1 MDPVINSQLQ
11 SPLARNLQ
19 HIASDITTFT
29 YHVEQ
34 NAPPLSLHKT
44 LVNPQ
49 SSRTGFD
56 NTYNF
61 RIPQYGQ
68 LAKMT
73 LKLTYKIKPYQR
85 THVTPV
91 LPLYHMID
99 RIDLMSHNNVIE
111 THFGDTIM
119 IKHAY
124 YSSAE
129 TAATKI
135 MGQLNVP
142 IECDNYVDI
151 AELFKSTKDSSPFN
165 PFDPA
170 QWNSEYNCRYVTLF
184 CEVPL
189 SFTDNPA
196 MYLDT
201 RFVEFLD
208 VQVKLQSTKHGQPL
222 FMAAACVELDMGDEN
237 IQLDPRRHSNTA
249 AMGDGYMD
257 KAKMTSEP
265 LKVNYANTVGAGAT
279 NENCAWRWLEP
290 GIGFAQGQ
298 VIDNRVSD
306 LGGAREASWY
316 PGGATWY
323 TGLGV
328 GGGLRNGP
336 SLTASPV
343 QVQADNHPTGY
354 KGAFP
359 YNVHSFAEEAKVS
372 DVANG
377 EALVSL
383 TGTDSIDGV
392 NRAGADG
399 GSRQPNYTSI
409 AKVIAPS
416 GLGKVGG
423 CKHFFYRPF
432 YTRVAANDMSQPHT
446 YIDQP
451 GNMFIKSGPPVDI
464 AISAA
469 APPTDFYAAH
479 PDYNLDG
486 EGGFNSATAWASS
499 AGSLQSYTYLPGNVS
514 KRTRPDDGLVNHG
527 EVNELTG
534 QAVQGERSQMSMTA
548 KQGAAPGDPGI
559 PASQIEVR
567 LGSEIGGYG
576 YVPSCLAGTFDS
588 LGSYQPAREGPN
600 YSGPHKSYSASLY
613 YKDAMVADTLKK
625 GPLAAGTGFTQ
636 NAHAPGANIYELQ
649 LGARPR
655 SRVSNLGP
663 KWMSGFYPTVDPD
676 GYPAAAHAG
685 EPRFIRVG
693 AANFDKT
700 HYTVGFWGLQTEDST
715 GTTLQFGRNP
725 AGLSSSNIASA
736 VNLSAQRNITN
747 PGQTHGMLRNGG
759 QNPAE
764 IGHTNNDDGTVRA
777 WALRRAEAM
786 LGFDK
791 VTCSSIAALWANYG
805 GQYVYAQVDVHGTL
819 PQFATSM
826 STNETGVIAA
836 FVGPSSK
843 STPGGMHLTAR
854 GDSSLHHTNYMMN
867 TESRFSL
874 GASLGSGMLHDSTT
888 KYNAATYRVE
898 INTANCVVERFYAQ
912 YPYLNIA
919 AVPGLNKDGI
929 WPAGL
934 DKSTSGG
941 AGGHRALREIK
952 VEGSANNSDVHGV
965 PDAQDVNLGLLI
977 TYLHLHDK
985 VREEVSMDNFK
996 DNMPATIL
1004 YHDTY
1009 AEYQG
1014 IDYGS
1019 SKSAYAQDTDTSMI
1033 IPLRSKHLAYAI
1045 TIVAYR
1051 NKTDQ
1056 QLVAGDLYNAVCDGS
1071 TPDKSLMDVSLDKK
1085 AQKQRA
1091 GAKSGGTIPAQQ
1103 GSATENYAVPEIF
1116 GGAYSRPPGDGSMNV
1131 PLLDFVEGNKAENLV
1146 KMVNTGIHMQGRMT
1160 SSASFAGAA
1169 VHHGGANLG
1178 DSIMAN
1184 ATGVGAPR
1192 PVLEPFYQVHD
1203 LPGLAAANRTDLK
1216 KVGEVARAFTP
1227 AEGVMRIVGNNKVRQ
1242 SRAEA
1247 GMQSVNNDGD
1257 LEFLSTAPARTVRAD
1272 VEVGGSGKISLASAK
1287 KAGRG
1292 SSSTHYV
1299 TAGLRGTD
1307 QGAPIVPDESGDTAA
1322 LSLYAGPQIPSNPN
1336 AIWPNYKVVEN
1347 FKTVK
1352 PTYVKLGIAGR
1363 TIYET
1368 AQQTATAS
1376 SYYSVAGGSYAGSK
1390 GSGQWHAE
1398 KDLDNLPFHYNEG
1411 NNRGEGGSTLR
1422 IPQLIQDS
1430 AFAGTLQDHMDAT
1443 VLTFGLNKTDQ
1454 LSNNGALGLS
1464 SATNAQLELKFAEP
1478 CRVSVYVHHHATL
1491 QIDSNT
1497 GVMSRSLDV

>member
-142 IECDNYVDI
+142 IECDSYVDI
-151 AELFKSTKDSSPFN
+151 AELFKSTKDGKPFN
-165 PFDPA
+165 PFDQS
-170 QWNSEYNCRYVTLF
+170 QWNSDENCRYVTLF

-237 IQLDPRRHSNTA
+237 IQLDPRRHSNTSK
-249 AMGDGYMD
+249 MGAGYMD
-257 KAKMTSEP
+257 KTTGGGVPQPVTAGT
-265 LKVNYANTVGAGAT
+265 TCGAAASSD
-279 NENCAWRWLEP
+279 NIAWRWLEP
-290 GIGFAQGQ
+290 SSGFQKGEL
-298 VIDNRVSD
+298 IDNRVHD
-306 LGGAREASWY
+306 LTFIDSYSEIGGAA
-316 PGGATWY
+316 GN
-323 TGLGV
+323 TGT
-328 GGGLRNGP
+328 P
-336 SLTASPV
+336 SN
-343 QVQADNHPTGY
+343 DNHPTGL
-354 KGAFP
+354 KGAMP
-359 YNVHSFAEEAKVS
+359 YTVHSFAEEAKVG
-372 DVANG
+372 DVQNG
-377 EALVSL
+377 EALVKN
-383 TGTDSIDGV
+383 TDNSTDGV
-392 NRAGADG
+392 NVGDRK
-399 GSRQPNYTSI
+399 PNYESI
-409 AKVIAPS
+409 AKVIAPT
-416 GLGKVGG
+416 GLGKILG

-432 YTRVAANDMSQPHT
+432 YTRVGANDMSQPHT
-446 YIDQP
+446 YLDQP
-451 GNMFIKSGPPVDI
+451 GNMFYRTGVDVSKVTDTTFVM
-464 AISAA
+464 ASTQYPTGDGSEVADRVWLPNPGNDPA
-469 APPTDFYAAH
+469 GHYAPGQILKRCRID
-479 PDYNLDG
+479 DG
-486 EGGFNSATAWASS
+486 QFIHASAT
-499 AGSLQSYTYLPGNVS
+499 
-514 KRTRPDDGLVNHG
+514 
-527 EVNELTG
+527 
-534 QAVQGERSQMSMTA
+534 
-548 KQGAAPGDPGI
+548 
-559 PASQIEVR
+559 PASHANGIHGCTYALDASLVR
-567 LGSEIGGYG
+567 LGAEIGGLG
-576 YVPSCLAGTFDS
+576 YVPCNLLPS
-588 LGSYQPAREGPN
+588 
-600 YSGPHKSYSASLY
+600 SANTS
-613 YKDAMVADTLKK
+613 
-625 GPLAAGTGFTQ
+625 AAGKYDSAVPGEYAQETAFAVAAAHNGPGSTVTHGGGVGFTQ

-663 KWMSGFYPTVDPD
+663 KWMSGFYPTVDAD

-700 HYTVGFWGLQTEDST
+700 HYTVGFWGFRQEDAS
-715 GTTLQFGRNP
+715 GQLLPFGVNP
-725 AGLSSSNIASA
+725 AGISSTTITNAVPASSQR
-736 VNLSAQRNITN
+736 NLSD
-747 PGQTHGMLRNGG
+747 PGQAHGELRNGG
-759 QNPAE
+759 TNKV

-791 VTCSSIAALWANYG
+791 VTCASIAALWANYG
-805 GQYVYAQVDVHGTL
+805 GQYVYTQVDIHGTL
-819 PQFATSM
+819 PQFSCSASSNEMGITSSKASHHIDNDTELSLRAPF
-826 STNETGVIAA
+826 STNYNFT
-836 FVGPSSK
+836 
-843 STPGGMHLTAR
+843 T
-854 GDSSLHHTNYMMN
+854 N
-867 TESRFSL
+867 TESRLSL
-874 GASLGSGMLHDSTT
+874 GASLGSGQLHDTKT
-888 KYNAATYRVE
+888 KYGAATYRVE
-898 INTANCVVERFYAQ
+898 INTANCVIERFYAQ

-919 AVPGLNKDGI
+919 AVPGLGKDGV

-934 DKSTSGG
+934 DKSATGGSGG
-941 AGGHRALREIK
+941 HGALRDIK
-952 VEGSANNSDVHGV
+952 VEGSSNNADVHGV

-1014 IDYGS
+1014 IEYGTKS
-1019 SKSAYAQDTDTSMI
+1019 SAYAQNTDTSMI

-1045 TIVAYR
+1045 TVVAYR

-1056 QLVAGDLYNAVCDGS
+1056 QLVAGDVYNAVASGA
-1071 TPDKSLMDVSLDKK
+1071 TPDLSQMDLSLDKK
-1085 AQKQRA
+1085 AQRERA
-1091 GAKSGGTIPAQQ
+1091 ARERGDAIPNQKGRGT
-1103 GSATENYAVPEIF
+1103 ECYAVPELYT
-1116 GGAYSRPPGDGSMNV
+1116 GAYNQGAPAAAI
-1131 PLLDFVEGNKAENLV
+1131 PLLDFLPDSDKAALRD
-1146 KMVNTGIHMQGRMT
+1146 KMVKTGIHMQGKVV
-1160 SSASFAGAA
+1160 SSAHMAACA
-1169 VHHGGANLG
+1169 VHHGCKANATLG
-1178 DSIMAN
+1178 DSIMEDAAGGVRTTMQDFYAHDPLN
-1184 ATGVGAPR
+1184 FQTLVDAGIAAGGTATGTLLNNND
-1192 PVLEPFYQVHD
+1192 PVL
-1203 LPGLAAANRTDLK
+1203 AAYAPNMVKLS
-1216 KVGEVARAFTP
+1216 VVNELMIPEV
-1227 AEGVMRIVGNNKVRQ
+1227 EGPMRIVGNTKVQ
-1242 SRAEA
+1242 QPEAAKKTYPAE
-1247 GMQSVNNDGD
+1247 GD
-1257 LEFLSTAPARTVRAD
+1257 LEFLSTAPSRTVRAPVD
-1272 VEVGGSGKISLASAK
+1272 EDGKITATGAK

-1292 SSSTHYV
+1292 TASTHYV
-1299 TAGLRGTD
+1299 TAGLRGTLH
-1307 QGAPIVPDESGDTAA
+1307 GAPIVPDEAGNTTAM
-1322 LSLYAGPQIPSNPN
+1322 SLYAGPQIPSD
-1336 AIWPNYKVVEN
+1336 ASATWPNYKVVEN

-1390 GSGQWHAE
+1390 GAGQWHAE

-1411 NNRGEGGSTLR
+1411 NNRGEGGSIVR

>member
-151 AELFKSTKDSSPFN
+151 AELFKSTKDGKPFN
-165 PFDPA
+165 PFDTT
-170 QWNSEYNCRYVTLF
+170 QWNSDENCRYVTLF

-237 IQLDPRRHSNTA
+237 IQLDPKRHSNTA

-257 KAKMTSEP
+257 KAKDAVVSA
-265 LKVNYANTVGAGAT
+265 VNYANTVGATAS
-279 NENCAWRWLEP
+279 NKNVAWRWLEP
-290 GIGFAQGQ
+290 GAGFQQGQ
-298 VIDNRVSD
+298 LIDNRVSD
-306 LGGAREASWY
+306 LGGHREASRREM
-316 PGGATWY
+316 GAAWY
-323 TGLGV
+323 TGV
-328 GGGLRNGP
+328 GRTPDAQN
-336 SLTASPV
+336 PV
-343 QVQADNHPTGY
+343 QVNADNHPTGL

-359 YNVHSFAEEAKVS
+359 YNVHSFAEEATVE
-372 DVANG
+372 DMANG
-377 EALVSL
+377 EAVVSMNR
-383 TGTDSIDGV
+383 DSKDGF
-392 NRAGADG
+392 NNDDN
-399 GSRQPNYTSI
+399 SRRPDYTSI
-409 AKVIAPS
+409 AKVIGPQ
-416 GLGKVGG
+416 GLGKVTG

-432 YTRVAANDMSQPHT
+432 FTRVAANDMKQPHT
-446 YIDQP
+446 YVDQP
-451 GNMFIKSGPPVDI
+451 GNMFIKSGPPIDFVIDVNNKPNTFYY
-464 AISAA
+464 ADDEHNAA
-469 APPTDFYAAH
+469 GTGG
-479 PDYNLDG
+479 YNAM
-486 EGGFNSATAWASS
+486 SAWASFPG
-499 AGSLQSYTYLPGNVS
+499 ADEKYEYHPGNLS
-514 KRTRPDDGLVNHG
+514 KRTRPDDGDVNHTSVDVVG
-527 EVNELTG
+527 G
-534 QAVQGERSQMSMTA
+534 AHAVGERSEVDMSEENA
-548 KQGAAPGDPGI
+548 GRRALD
-559 PASQIEVR
+559 VR
-567 LGSEIGGYG
+567 IGSDVGGYG
-576 YVPSCLAGTFDS
+576 YVPCAALPSVNA
-588 LGSYQPAREGPN
+588 EGAAISTNYVAAKTDAN
-600 YSGPHKSYSASLY
+600 YSDGPKSFSANIHMT
-613 YKDAMVADTLKK
+613 DAIVANTLKA
-625 GPLAAGTGFTQ
+625 GPLKAGTGFTQ

-663 KWMSGFYPTVDPD
+663 KWMAGFYPTVDPD

-700 HYTVGFWGLQTEDST
+700 HYTVGFWGLQQDDSS
-715 GTTLQFGRNP
+715 GATLPYGQNP
-725 AGLSSSNIASA
+725 AGLSSTNVTNTINTA
-736 VNLSAQRNITN
+736 AQRNISN
-747 PGQTHGMLRNGG
+747 PGQTFGMLRNGG
-759 QNPAE
+759 ANGAE
-764 IGHTNNDDGTVRA
+764 LGHTNNDDGTVRA

-791 VTCSSIAALWANYG
+791 VTCASIAALWANYG
-805 GQYVYAQVDVHGTL
+805 GQYVYSQVDVHGSL
-819 PQFATSM
+819 PQFSTSM
-826 STNETGVIAA
+826 STNERGVVSAMCGPASDGTGVHLAA
-836 FVGPSSK
+836 RSITDLG
-843 STPGGMHLTAR
+843 
-854 GDSSLHHTNYMMN
+854 HTNMLNN

-874 GASLGSGMLHDSTT
+874 GASLGSGQLHDSTQ

-898 INTANCVVERFYAQ
+898 ISTAHCVIERFYAQ
-912 YPYLNIA
+912 YPYLNLA
-919 AVPGLNKDGI
+919 AVPGLNKDGV

-934 DKSTSGG
+934 DKTSSGG
-941 AGGHRALREIK
+941 AGGHGALRDIK
-952 VEGSANNSDVHGV
+952 VEGSSNNSDVHGV

-1019 SKSAYAQDTDTSMI
+1019 TRSAYAQNTDTSMI

-1056 QLVAGDLYNAVCDGS
+1056 QLVAGDVYNVICDGS
-1071 TPDKSLMDVSLDKK
+1071 SPDKSLMDVSLDKK
-1085 AQKQRA
+1085 AQKQRGAAKA
-1091 GAKSGGTIPAQQ
+1091 GADVPAQQ
-1103 GSATENYAVPEIF
+1103 NSVTENYAVPDIY
-1116 GGAYSRPPGDGSMNV
+1116 GGAFTKGPADGTLYV
-1131 PLLDFVEGNKAENLV
+1131 PLLDFVEGEKAANLA
-1146 KMVNTGIHMQGRMT
+1146 KMVRTGIHMQGRAT
-1160 SSASFAGAA
+1160 SSASFAGVA
-1169 VHHGGANLG
+1169 VHHGGAGLG
-1178 DSIMAN
+1178 PSIMAD
-1184 ATGVGAPR
+1184 GAGTAQR
-1192 PVLEPFYQVHD
+1192 AMLEPYYARTTINAI
-1203 LPGLAAANRTDLK
+1203 PAASRTEAK
-1216 KVGEVARAFTP
+1216 KRGNVEKAFAP
-1227 AEGVMRIVGNNKVRQ
+1227 AEGVMRIIGNDKVNQVKAVDGMRTVG
-1242 SRAEA
+1242 A
-1247 GMQSVNNDGD
+1247 DGD
-1257 LEFLSTAPARTVRAD
+1257 LEFLSTAPSRTVRAD
-1272 VEVGGSGKISLASAK
+1272 IASDESGRLSLTSAK
-1287 KAGRG
+1287 QAGRG
-1292 SSSTHYV
+1292 VASTHYV

-1307 QGAPIVPDESGDTAA
+1307 TGAPIVPEESGDTAA
-1322 LSLYAGPQIPSNPN
+1322 NSMYAGPQIPSDPN
-1336 AIWPNYKVVEN
+1336 AVWPNYKVVEN

-1368 AQQTATAS
+1368 AQQTATAT

>member
-142 IECDNYVDI
+142 VECDSYVDI
-151 AELFKSTKDSSPFN
+151 AELFKSTKDGKPFN
-165 PFDPA
+165 PFDES
-170 QWNSEYNCRYVTLF
+170 QWNSDENCRYVTLF

-249 AMGDGYMD
+249 KVGAGYMD
-257 KAKMTSEP
+257 KASGGGVPMEVSAKTTCGSDA
-265 LKVNYANTVGAGAT
+265 VST
-279 NENCAWRWLEP
+279 NIAWRWLEP
-290 GIGFAQGQ
+290 STGFQQGEL
-298 VIDNRVSD
+298 IDNRVHNLTFNDTYSRTIA
-306 LGGAREASWY
+306 GAAAVTTDY
-316 PGGATWY
+316 AGAAVADNTP
-323 TGLGV
+323 TGL
-328 GGGLRNGP
+328 
-336 SLTASPV
+336 
-343 QVQADNHPTGY
+343 
-354 KGAFP
+354 KGAMP
-359 YNVHSFAEEAKVS
+359 YTVHSFAEEAT
-372 DVANG
+372 VASMTNG
-377 EALVSL
+377 EAVVSKE
-383 TGTDSIDGV
+383 GASADGV
-392 NRAGADG
+392 NTI
-399 GSRQPNYTSI
+399 NYKSI
-409 AKVIAPS
+409 AKVIAPT
-416 GLGKVGG
+416 GLGKVLG

-432 YTRVAANDMSQPHT
+432 FTRVGANDMTQPYT
-446 YIDQP
+446 YVDQP
-451 GNMFIKSGPPVDI
+451 GNMFYRTGVDPSRVTDSNFI
-464 AISAA
+464 AGETHHPAGNGSDVSARVWLANPGCDA
-469 APPTDFYAAH
+469 AGRYA
-479 PDYNLDG
+479 PGQILKRCRIDDG
-486 EGGFNSATAWASS
+486 AYANGGQATAAVPNGLGGGFAADAT
-499 AGSLQSYTYLPGNVS
+499 L
-514 KRTRPDDGLVNHG
+514 
-527 EVNELTG
+527 
-534 QAVQGERSQMSMTA
+534 
-548 KQGAAPGDPGI
+548 I
-559 PASQIEVR
+559 R
-567 LGSEIGGYG
+567 LGSEVGGLG
-576 YVPSCLAGTFDS
+576 YVPCSCVPTSTLLASDGEHDMEI
-588 LGSYQPAREGPN
+588 PAAYAQENAFAAAAIHCGPI
-600 YSGPHKSYSASLY
+600 GGHTT
-613 YKDAMVADTLKK
+613 V
-625 GPLAAGTGFTQ
+625 GGGGVGFTQ

-663 KWMSGFYPTVDPD
+663 KWMNGFYPTVDAD

-693 AANFDKT
+693 AANFDKA
-700 HYTVGFWGLQTEDST
+700 HYTVGFWGLQQEDSS
-715 GTTLQFGRNP
+715 GKLLDFGINP
-725 AGLSSSNIASA
+725 AGLASSSIVNA
-736 VNLSAQRNITN
+736 VPASAQRNLSN
-747 PGQTHGMLRNGG
+747 PGQMHGEIRNGG
-759 QNPAE
+759 TKKP
-764 IGHTNNDDGTVRA
+764 IGHTNNDDGTVRG
-777 WALRRAEAM
+777 WAMRRANAM

-791 VTCSSIAALWANYG
+791 VTCASIAALWANHG
-805 GQYVYAQVDVHGTL
+805 GQYVYTQLDIHGTL
-819 PQFATSM
+819 PQFATSASSNELGVTASKASAALDNDTEITLRNPFAPNM
-826 STNETGVIAA
+826 NFTTN
-836 FVGPSSK
+836 
-843 STPGGMHLTAR
+843 L
-854 GDSSLHHTNYMMN
+854 
-867 TESRFSL
+867 ESRISL
-874 GASLGSGMLHDSTT
+874 GASLGSGQLHDQTT

-898 INTANCVVERFYAQ
+898 INTAHCVIERFYAQ

-919 AVPGLNKDGI
+919 AVPGLNKDGA

-934 DKSTSGG
+934 DKSSSGG
-941 AGGHRALREIK
+941 SGGHGAIRDIK
-952 VEGSANNSDVHGV
+952 VEGSSNNADVHGV

-1014 IDYGS
+1014 IEYGTTS
-1019 SKSAYAQDTDTSMI
+1019 SAYAQNTDTSMI

-1045 TIVAYR
+1045 TVVAYR

-1056 QLVAGDLYNAVCDGS
+1056 QLVGGDVYNAVADGA
-1071 TPDKSLMDVSLDKK
+1071 TPDKSRMDVSLDKK
-1085 AQKQRA
+1085 AQRQRA
-1091 GAKSGGTIPAQQ
+1091 ARARGDVIPSQQDAKTA
-1103 GSATENYAVPEIF
+1103 NYAVPDIYA
-1116 GGAYSRPPGDGSMNV
+1116 GAYSQGADPAAI
-1131 PLLDFVEGNKAENLV
+1131 PLLDFLSGEKAALRDKLV
-1146 KMVNTGIHMQGRMT
+1146 ATGIHMQGRMT
-1160 SSASFAGAA
+1160 SSANMAACA
-1169 VHHGGANLG
+1169 VHHGC
-1178 DSIMAN
+1178 
-1184 ATGVGAPR
+1184 GVGTTNPNVTVGDTIMEAGDGTTNR
-1192 PVLEPFYQVHD
+1192 TRLEDFYNHNPLAYLRSD
-1203 LPGLAAANRTDLK
+1203 LPIDDPANPGSTMVVNNNTDAFAAAHPT
-1216 KVGEVARAFTP
+1216 EVRRSAKNEAMI
-1227 AEGVMRIVGNNKVRQ
+1227 AEVEGVMRIVGNDKVKQ
-1242 SRAEA
+1242 PVAAKTEYAAE
-1247 GMQSVNNDGD
+1247 GD
-1257 LEFLSTAPARTVRAD
+1257 LEFLSTAPTRTVRAPVSAD
-1272 VEVGGSGKISLASAK
+1272 GKISATGAL

-1292 SSSTHYV
+1292 TSSTHYV
-1299 TAGLRGTD
+1299 TAGLRGTLH
-1307 QGAPIVPDESGDTAA
+1307 GAPIVPDESGDTTAM
-1322 LSLYAGPQIPSNPN
+1322 SLYAGPQIASD
-1336 AIWPNYKVVEN
+1336 ASATWPNYKVVEN

-1411 NNRGEGGSTLR
+1411 NNRGEGGSIVR